1 MLVNFNN
8 VNFAYAGNIILE
20 NINFAI
26 NEGERVGL
34 IGENGAGKTTL
45 LNLISGDLLP
55 ENGSV
60 LRKNGMSLGFL
71 RQSGGLEAE
80 GTVYSEMLL
89 AVKPQLDAVARLS
102 DLSSQLSSAEYGS
115 AQYRAL
121 SAKYESLE
129 KYIAA
134 RDCYNAEVRVK
145 TVLGGMGFL
154 GLFDQKISTMSGGEK
169 TRLKLARLL
178 LEEPDLLMLDEPT
191 NHLDLKTLFWLEDY
205 LASFRGAVLVVSH
218 DRYFLDRITSRI
230 LETENKK
237 LYSYPG
243 NYTKYKVLK
252 AERIALEQKEY
263 ERQQEERARLQ
274 DYVDRNIVRATT
286 AKSALSRVNRLER
299 MEILEKPYTPPAPPR
314 FKFVFPS
321 PSAESVLEIKNL
333 TLSAGGKTLFSE
345 GNLTLKRGARLAI
358 VGENGTGKS
367 TLLKLIAGGGSPGA
381 LLGRFVR
388 TAYYDQENINL
399 NPNNTVLVEM
409 WERHVSASQ
418 TDVRARLARCGLSA
432 EDMYKKVGEL
442 SGGERAKLALCVMEA
457 EEGNLLLLDE
467 PTNHLDLPARE
478 SLERAVR
485 EFEGTVIFVSH
496 DRYFISATADCVAEI
511 EGGRLNFYAGGYEF
525 FRAAKREQSRLA
537 ELAAEEE
544 RREEF
549 ARRKTE
555 SYRSK
560 KDRASD
566 AAKKARIKQIEAAIS
581 SSEEEEAAIQ
591 SSLADPAQTADYKQ
605 VDELCRRLEDIKRR
619 QEELYAEYEKLI

>member
-20 NINFAI
+20 NINFTI

-55 ENGSV
+55 ENGTV

-121 SAKYESLE
+121 AAKYESLE

-145 TVLGGMGFL
+145 TVLGGMGFA

-218 DRYFLDRITSRI
+218 DRYFLDRVTSRI

-237 LYSYPG
+237 L
-243 NYTKYKVLK
+243 
-252 AERIALEQKEY
+252 
-263 ERQQEERARLQ
+263 
-274 DYVDRNIVRATT
+274 
-286 AKSALSRVNRLER
+286 
-299 MEILEKPYTPPAPPR
+299 
-314 FKFVFPS
+314 
-321 PSAESVLEIKNL
+321 
-333 TLSAGGKTLFSE
+333 
-345 GNLTLKRGARLAI
+345 
-358 VGENGTGKS
+358 
-367 TLLKLIAGGGSPGA
+367 
-381 LLGRFVR
+381 
-388 TAYYDQENINL
+388 
-399 NPNNTVLVEM
+399 
-409 WERHVSASQ
+409 
-418 TDVRARLARCGLSA
+418 
-432 EDMYKKVGEL
+432 
-442 SGGERAKLALCVMEA
+442 
-457 EEGNLLLLDE
+457 
-467 PTNHLDLPARE
+467 
-478 SLERAVR
+478 
-485 EFEGTVIFVSH
+485 
-496 DRYFISATADCVAEI
+496 
-511 EGGRLNFYAGGYEF
+511 
-525 FRAAKREQSRLA
+525 
-537 ELAAEEE
+537 
-544 RREEF
+544 
-549 ARRKTE
+549 
-555 SYRSK
+555 
-560 KDRASD
+560 
-566 AAKKARIKQIEAAIS
+566 
-581 SSEEEEAAIQ
+581 
-591 SSLADPAQTADYKQ
+591 
-605 VDELCRRLEDIKRR
+605 
-619 QEELYAEYEKLI
+619 